1 MSQLPMIKITL
12 DSKLSE
18 VECADVLKKMKEMK
32 GLLGFSFN
40 AAAKTAVGTY
50 APGLPGVLDELRQT
64 KGIVKVASYNPMT
77 DR

>member
-12 DSKLSE
+12 DPTLTDA
-18 VECADVLKKMKEMK
+18 ECADVVKKMKEMK

-40 AAAKTAVGTY
+40 KASKAAVGTY
-50 APGLPGVLDELRQT
+50 APGRPEVLDELRQT
-64 KGIVKVASYNPMT
+64 KGIVKVASYDPMR